1 MSKKKSY
8 MNHENILSE
17 GFFDKVGKFF
27 KLLKQVKKEKKL
39 IKNPAILK
47 QLNIL
52 NKSYDKLEKDIHD
65 LAKEYGIKIKG
76 IRR

>member
-27 KLLKQVKKEKKL
+27 KLLNKVKKQRKL
-39 IKNPAILK
+39 MKNPLIARK
-47 QLNIL
+47 VNKFNKDMDQLEGSIRDL
-52 NKSYDKLEKDIHD
+52 AKKYGIEDKLEF
-65 LAKEYGIKIKG
+65 
-76 IRR
+76 

>member
-27 KLLKQVKKEKKL
+27 KLLSKVKKERKL
-39 IKNPAILK
+39 MKNPLIARK
-47 QLNIL
+47 V
-52 NKSYDKLEKDIHD
+52 NKFNKDMDSLQGDIKSLAKKYGIEDKLEF
-65 LAKEYGIKIKG
+65 
-76 IRR
+76 

>member
-27 KLLKQVKKEKKL
+27 KLLKQVKKERKLLKILKSLRKVNKL
-39 IKNPAILK
+39 IKI
-47 QLNIL
+47 
-52 NKSYDKLEKDIHD
+52 
-65 LAKEYGIKIKG
+65 
-76 IRR
+76 